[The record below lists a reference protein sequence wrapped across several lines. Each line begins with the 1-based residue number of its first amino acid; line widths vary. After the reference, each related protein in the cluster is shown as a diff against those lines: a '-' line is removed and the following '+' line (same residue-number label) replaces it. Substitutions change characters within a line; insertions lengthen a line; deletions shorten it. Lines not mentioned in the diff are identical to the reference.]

1 MIDGAISHMALAGG
15 WFARK
20 SPPYTV
26 SSKCSQVESPS
37 PFVFTAPLMPP
48 CAQTE
53 CERFTG
59 TTENRST
66 SWPASAIFIAAA
78 RPARPPPPIA
88 ILIGVAIVYTTL
100 QNSRNQST
108 RTNEST
114 RGVNAD
120 RQQQQTNRDACV
132 TCQTLRAFADGD
144 SPINHEQPNAVRQV
158 PNCRGNSNH
167 VNDENRNHPELT
179 RYDVK

>member
-1 MIDGAISHMALAGG
+1 MALAGG

-37 PFVFTAPLMPP
+37 PFVLTAPLMPP

-66 SWPASAIFIAAA
+66 ACPASAIFIAAA
-78 RPARPPPPIA
+78 SPASPPPTTA
-88 ILIGVAIVYTTL
+88 ILIPLAI
-100 QNSRNQST
+100 
-108 RTNEST
+108 
-114 RGVNAD
+114 
-120 RQQQQTNRDACV
+120 
-132 TCQTLRAFADGD
+132 D
-144 SPINHEQPNAVRQV
+144 SSENVRQTSV
-158 PNCRGNSNH
+158 CRPCPESALYAR
-167 VNDENRNHPELT
+167 NDKLQF
-179 RYDVK
+179 